1 MSIYSY
7 TRPRFI
13 LLGLASQ
20 RCTVGRQFIEWIR
33 MHGDGSE
40 RGPEDFTSWSSTSPV
55 LGDISE
61 SEIVILLRPW
71 ATDPLGLANSAVKA
85 LKYFSLKE
93 KDIALVHGLPFLA
106 RGKYR
111 VQHALYPQAPG
122 EEIPATLAN
131 QKQPRVYAYDKVP
144 HLMALSTLAKAL
156 GTTFYKRIEIGTK
169 LVRSNREPPSEIFSE
184 VAKEAFNRIHGSWR
198 GSDLFETDCARSKVF
213 ARTLPSAKEFGY
225 VGEGQPINTWRRTR
239 DGTKDPKPVGLQ
251 QLEGVSGRR
260 SRGTQEKENRDPKAG
275 ARRRT
280 DSSRE
285 TEKAFEGEDRRE
297 EMLARVLRRE
307 RDKGSM
313 DGGGRIRWSSS
324 ARPMGLVCLDFLPS
338 VRGASPR
345 AYTMY
350 DRNAI
355 AKILAETD
363 KHLMEIG
370 RGPPRS
376 PGRELPSSLFGS
388 FGAFSEAHRSFPRRS
403 VTESPVPDSRPAK
416 YDVSAAMSRQQ
427 EAIDALVHDLRGVK
441 NAQAATSRDLL
452 SELTVSTSAL
462 ERKVLGE
469 LSSMRTEMESVRND
483 CRRQSIRVD
492 GIADSAPTRR
502 SVGDAEG
509 RRGVTREEMSTV
521 DRNLRVRLDS
531 IEKALDAKL
540 EGFQRAVEES
550 ILLRLADVEKRMGDI
565 SPKVDSS
572 IEVVEG
578 SLARVR
584 GTVSSQEE
592 AVGRL
597 QREVEDRGRSEKEM
611 LSLRDAVESL
621 ANGRVRR
628 EARIDALSSS
638 LAALASQVGEQETK
652 LGELVVET
660 KRELTEVRRTATSVG
675 PEFEKKL
682 AAVLQRNVEK
692 MRSTGTAGQ
701 GDKRVTLLEG
711 KMAKVMDQLDL
722 FDAIFERDGRKLDEL
737 WGNRGCEDVIALIE
751 ESLVQDRL
759 KLAELWHRYTEEDG
773 WEEGIERRVGRLE
786 ADERESIEKVRA
798 VDEVAGVI
806 EELRALRDDLRSVM
820 GEVGELRGR
829 AEAAER
835 RLDEMMRSMKN
846 FDRKTRE
853 VDGTS
858 SVARTERSEA
868 GSQKPDSDSSHP
880 VVVDGTAEDT
890 RTVSREREHPAQEVG
905 KEADQ
910 SEPVDKGPEGAA
922 EGSPSSASPG
932 TPAVPR
938 WSKGDELSGLSSD
951 LDIPRAFNATD
962 DVECSAGPDI
972 GSSQAPI
979 LSDPV
984 MGSHRGGDDDGVA
997 ESAGSDASYVKS
1009 KIIVELGTTEAAEE
1023 PAPVVQGSESG
1034 DEGRPWSLR
1043 AEVQLAPSHLVLAAQ
1058 RELDVTVGSHSEVGS
1073 IPEDCPSPPP
1083 SDPDDDG
1090 PAAFTGAETRPTGVI
1105 AVDDIVKKN
1114 ASHDDWD
1121 DDEEEF
1127 DY

>member
-1 MSIYSY
+1 MSSAHNVAVD
-7 TRPRFI
+7 R
-13 LLGLASQ
+13 
-20 RCTVGRQFIEWIR
+20 
-33 MHGDGSE
+33 HGSGSE

-85 LKYFSLKE
+85 LNYFSLKE

-111 VQHALYPQAPG
+111 VQHSLYPHAPG

-169 LVRSNREPPSEIFSE
+169 LVRSNREPPSEIFPE
-184 VAKEAFNRIHGSWR
+184 VAKEAFDRIHGSWR

-251 QLEGVSGRR
+251 QLEGVSGRG

-280 DSSRE
+280 DLSRE

-297 EMLARVLRRE
+297 EVLAKDTLVHVCEADGLMFPMIVGSVGFCGGDGKASRVWISFPLSAVPHLEHTRCREDSLPWVERR
-307 RDKGSM
+307 
-313 DGGGRIRWSSS
+313 
-324 ARPMGLVCLDFLPS
+324 
-338 VRGASPR
+338 
-345 AYTMY
+345 
-350 DRNAI
+350 
-355 AKILAETD
+355 ETD

-376 PGRELPSSLFGS
+376 PGRDLPSSLFGS
-388 FGAFSEAHRSFPRRS
+388 FGAFPEAHRSFPRRS
-403 VTESPVPDSRPAK
+403 VTDSPVPDSRPAAAK
-416 YDVSAAMSRQQ
+416 YDVSATMSRQQ

-452 SELTVSTSAL
+452 SELTISTSAL

-469 LSSMRTEMESVRND
+469 LSSMRTEMDFVRND

-509 RRGVTREEMSTV
+509 KSTVTREEMSTV
-521 DRNLRVRLDS
+521 DRNLRLRLDS

-565 SPKVDSS
+565 SPKVDYSL
-572 IEVVEG
+572 EVVEG

-584 GTVSSQEE
+584 RTVSGQEE

-597 QREVEDRGRSEKEM
+597 QREVEDRGRSEEEM
-611 LSLRDAVESL
+611 LSLRGAVESL
-621 ANGRVRR
+621 ANDRACR

-660 KRELTEVRRTATSVG
+660 KRELTEARRTATSLG

-682 AAVLQRNVEK
+682 AAVLQRNMEK
-692 MRSTGTAGQ
+692 MRSTGVAGQ

-737 WGNRGCEDVIALIE
+737 WGNRGCEDVIAMIE
-751 ESLVQDRL
+751 ESLVQDRQ
-759 KLAELWHRYTEEDG
+759 KLAELWHRYTEDG

-786 ADERESIEKVRA
+786 ADERELIDKVRA
-798 VDEVAGVI
+798 VDRVVEVT
-806 EELRALRDDLRSVM
+806 EELRALRDDLRAVK
-820 GEVGELRGR
+820 GEVGELRSR

-835 RLDEMMRSMKN
+835 RLDEVMRSIEN

-858 SVARTERSEA
+858 NVEKIERSEA
-868 GSQKPDSDSSHP
+868 GSQKPDNDSSDAEGVVLVVLGGTGEGASAAVSDESERP
-880 VVVDGTAEDT
+880 VQEI
-890 RTVSREREHPAQEVG
+890 SRGAAQG
-905 KEADQ
+905 
-910 SEPVDKGPEGAA
+910 EPVDEGPEAA
-922 EGSPSSASPG
+922 AKGGPVWPALATSQSPLSASPG

-951 LDIPRAFNATD
+951 LDIPRTFNAPD
-962 DVECSAGPDI
+962 DVKCSAGPDLS
-972 GSSQAPI
+972 SSQAPA
-979 LSDPV
+979 LSVPV
-984 MGSHRGGDDDGVA
+984 VGSHREEDDGVA
-997 ESAGSDASYVKS
+997 EPAGRDASYVKS

-1023 PAPVVQGSESG
+1023 A
-1034 DEGRPWSLR
+1034 R
-1043 AEVQLAPSHLVLAAQ
+1043 AWK
-1058 RELDVTVGSHSEVGS
+1058 
-1073 IPEDCPSPPP
+1073 IP
-1083 SDPDDDG
+1083 
-1090 PAAFTGAETRPTGVI
+1090 RI
-1105 AVDDIVKKN
+1105 
-1114 ASHDDWD
+1114 
-1121 DDEEEF
+1121 
-1127 DY
+1127 

>member
-1 MSIYSY
+1 MCPGSTCLYEASSKICH
-7 TRPRFI
+7 I
-13 LLGLASQ
+13 GALGMTACHPTPVIDRGCSVTACSDKGQNNLAAGSLHKVEFSANREAQ
-20 RCTVGRQFIEWIR
+20 LKASRCTPGHDVVSEWYR
-33 MHGDGSE
+33 VE
-40 RGPEDFTSWSSTSPV
+40 W
-55 LGDISE
+55 DISE

-85 LKYFSLKE
+85 LNYFSLKE

-111 VQHALYPQAPG
+111 VQHSLYPHAPG

-169 LVRSNREPPSEIFSE
+169 LVRSNREPPSEIFPE
-184 VAKEAFNRIHGSWR
+184 VAKEAFDRIHGSWR

-251 QLEGVSGRR
+251 QLEGVSGRG

-280 DSSRE
+280 DLSRE

-297 EMLARVLRRE
+297 EVLAKVLRRE
-307 RDKGSM
+307 RDKGGM
-313 DGGGRIRWSSS
+313 DGRLRIRW
-324 ARPMGLVCLDFLPS
+324 
-338 VRGASPR
+338 
-345 AYTMY
+345 Y

-376 PGRELPSSLFGS
+376 PGRDLPSSLFGS
-388 FGAFSEAHRSFPRRS
+388 FGAFPEVS
-403 VTESPVPDSRPAK
+403 SPG
-416 YDVSAAMSRQQ
+416 YDVSATMSRQQ

-452 SELTVSTSAL
+452 SELTISTSAL

-469 LSSMRTEMESVRND
+469 LSSMRTEMDFVRND

-509 RRGVTREEMSTV
+509 KSTVTREEMSTV
-521 DRNLRVRLDS
+521 DRNLRLRLDS

-565 SPKVDSS
+565 SPKVDYSL
-572 IEVVEG
+572 EVVEG

-584 GTVSSQEE
+584 RTVSGQEE

-597 QREVEDRGRSEKEM
+597 QREVEDRGRSEEEM
-611 LSLRDAVESL
+611 LSLRGAVESL
-621 ANGRVRR
+621 ANDRACR

-660 KRELTEVRRTATSVG
+660 KRELTEARRTATSLG

-682 AAVLQRNVEK
+682 AAVLQRNMEK
-692 MRSTGTAGQ
+692 MRSTGVAGQ

-737 WGNRGCEDVIALIE
+737 WGNRGCEDVIAMIE
-751 ESLVQDRL
+751 ESLVQDRQ
-759 KLAELWHRYTEEDG
+759 KLAELWHRYTEDG

-786 ADERESIEKVRA
+786 ADERELIDKVRA
-798 VDEVAGVI
+798 VDRVVEVT
-806 EELRALRDDLRSVM
+806 EELRALRDDLRAVK
-820 GEVGELRGR
+820 GEVGELRSR

-835 RLDEMMRSMKN
+835 RLDEVMRSIEN

-858 SVARTERSEA
+858 NVEKIERSEA
-868 GSQKPDSDSSHP
+868 GSQKPDNDSSDAEGVVLVVLGGTGEGASAAVSDESERP
-880 VVVDGTAEDT
+880 VQEI
-890 RTVSREREHPAQEVG
+890 SRGAAQG
-905 KEADQ
+905 
-910 SEPVDKGPEGAA
+910 EPVDEGPEAA
-922 EGSPSSASPG
+922 AKGGPVWPALATSQSPLSASPG

-951 LDIPRAFNATD
+951 LDIPRTFNAPD
-962 DVECSAGPDI
+962 DVKCSAGPDLS
-972 GSSQAPI
+972 SSQAPA
-979 LSDPV
+979 LSVPV
-984 MGSHRGGDDDGVA
+984 VGSHREEDDGVA
-997 ESAGSDASYVKS
+997 EPAGRDASYVKS

-1023 PAPVVQGSESG
+1023 A
-1034 DEGRPWSLR
+1034 R
-1043 AEVQLAPSHLVLAAQ
+1043 AWK
-1058 RELDVTVGSHSEVGS
+1058 
-1073 IPEDCPSPPP
+1073 IP
-1083 SDPDDDG
+1083 
-1090 PAAFTGAETRPTGVI
+1090 RI
-1105 AVDDIVKKN
+1105 
-1114 ASHDDWD
+1114 
-1121 DDEEEF
+1121 
-1127 DY
+1127 